1 MFQDISI
8 TFFMKQIQPSVH
20 YIVYSL
26 IIVTYDILITKTCAH
41 PEFSVLYIN
50 VWFFVLESDVYTC

>member
-20 YIVYSL
+20 YIVIIVYSL
-26 IIVTYDILITKTCAH
+26 IIVTYDIIITKTCAH

-50 VWFFVLESDVYTC
+50 V

>member
-1 MFQDISI
+1 
-8 TFFMKQIQPSVH
+8 MKQIQPSVH

-50 VWFFVLESDVYTC
+50 VLFFVLESDVYTC